1 MLTADRV
8 GGALVLVKA
17 VDVTVRGPVELPGA
31 LWFAVLALWV
41 AAGLA
46 LVTGRAG
53 FNGGR
58 VAWGAAFVSGAALAV
73 DYPLELR
80 RQHLVLLMGVA
91 LAALVARNLGERLL
105 LWRVQLTSLYGVA
118 ALAKVNESFLGG
130 DVLARAVVDAPLWS
144 ALLPP
149 PPTLLLIAAG
159 IALIVTE
166 AALAVTPWVRRLRRP
181 GTVLAVAL
189 HGVAF
194 VVSPEPL
201 VALRLVV
208 FGGTAVLLHAASA
221 GLLPAAQPRR
231 ESAAAVGGPS
241 APAAAG

>member
-17 VDVTVRGPVELPGA
+17 VDVAVRGPVELPSA
-31 LWFAVLALWV
+31 LWLAVLALWV
-41 AAGLA
+41 AGGLA
-46 LVTGRAG
+46 LLTSRGG
-53 FNGGR
+53 FTGGR
-58 VAWGAAFVSGAALAV
+58 VAWGVVLLAGAGLAV
-73 DYPLELR
+73 DYPLDLR

-91 LAALVARNLGERLL
+91 LAAVVARHVDERLL
-105 LWRVQLTSLYGVA
+105 LWRVQLTALYGVA

-144 ALLPP
+144 ALLPS

-159 IALIVTE
+159 IALITVE

-181 GTVLAVAL
+181 GTLLAVGL

-208 FGGTAVLLHAASA
+208 FGGTAVMLHAASA
-221 GLLPAAQPRR
+221 GLLLAAHPHR
-231 ESAAAVGGPS
+231 ESPAAVGRPT
-241 APAAAG
+241 APAPAG